1 MARTTILN
9 DTIASAIVEAAEQG
23 ATLKASAQAA
33 GVTYESLRD
42 WRNRGKRGEGEP
54 FASFAARLEKAIGH
68 AQLKMIR
75 VVQTAALG
83 GTWQAAAW
91 WLERRYHKQWGRKDT
106 LTQRAAITKATD
118 ISDAEYE
125 KLLLEEQRRLQAKKS
140 A

>member
-54 FASFAARLEKAIGH
+54 FASFAARLEKAIGN